1 VTGPFAAILFDID
14 GTLVRAGGAG
24 RRAVVAAL
32 EAHGGPV
39 DDRVREMKFD
49 GMTDRLIVREALA
62 FTGAP
67 FSEAACD
74 AILARYVAALELEL
88 VEAPGFRVLPGADQT
103 LRALAARATPYGLCT
118 GNVAAGARLKLRRGG
133 LDGHF
138 DWSSAGPHGFAEDGE
153 ARELLVAAAVARV
166 SARLAR
172 PVRPAEVLIVGDT
185 PRDVSAARAV
195 GCAVLGVAT
204 GNFDAAALAAC
215 GPDAVAE
222 TLEDAVARRL
232 LGLPS

>member
-1 VTGPFAAILFDID
+1 VTAPFAAILFDID

-39 DDRVREMKFD
+39 DARVHQMKFD

-62 FTGAP
+62 FSGAT
-67 FSEAACD
+67 FTEAACD

-88 VEAPGFRVLPGADQT
+88 VEAPGFVTLPGAART
-103 LRALAARATPYGLCT
+103 LGALAERAIPFGLCT
-118 GNVAAGARLKLRRGG
+118 GNVAAGARLKLRRAA

-138 DWSSAGPHGFAEDGE
+138 DWSPAGLHGFAEDGE
-153 ARELLVAAAVARV
+153 ARERLVAVAVARV
-166 SARLAR
+166 GAGLGRR
-172 PVRPAEVLIVGDT
+172 VRPAEVLIVGDT
-185 PRDVSAARAV
+185 PRDVQAARAV
-195 GCAVLGVAT
+195 GCAVLCVAT
-204 GNFDAAALAAC
+204 GNFDAAALAAT

-222 TLEDAVARRL
+222 TLEDDVARRL
-232 LGLPS
+232 LGLAG